1 MATESQ
7 VDSKSSTELDLLLEK
22 VYREAGFDFR
32 NHRHSMLARRLE
44 RRLLS
49 LDLKDLSEY
58 IQYLDSHQEEYNRFV
73 EHNTIKVS
81 GFCRCPRTFDQMAKL
96 VLPEMVAEKRSRGE
110 RSLKFWSAACARGEE
125 AYSIAIMLDTS
136 LGESKSEFD
145 VHVCGSD
152 ISRKS
157 LSAAREGIYF
167 AEDIAKF
174 PEQQREQYFTRHG
187 PGFLIN
193 PGITEMMD
201 FAYYDLTSS
210 APPPIKNP
218 DCIFC
223 CNVLIYWQRELQA
236 EVLGRL
242 CEALAVPGYLVL
254 GEVETPTPN
263 IAGRL
268 VCLDSRAKI
277 YKKVL

>member
-1 MATESQ
+1 M
-7 VDSKSSTELDLLLEK
+7 
-22 VYREAGFDFR
+22 
-32 NHRHSMLARRLE
+32 E

-49 LDLKDLSEY
+49 LNLKGLPEY
-58 IQYLDSHQEEYNRFV
+58 IQYLDRHPEEYNKFV

-81 GFCRCPRTFDQMAKL
+81 GFCRCPRTFEQMAKL
-96 VLPEMVAEKRSRGE
+96 VLPEMVAHKRSRGE
-110 RSLKFWSAACARGEE
+110 RSLQFWSAACARGEE
-125 AYSIAIMLDTS
+125 AYSITIMLDMS
-136 LGESKSEFD
+136 LGGSKSEFD
-145 VHVCGSD
+145 VRVCGSD
-152 ISRKS
+152 VSRRS

-167 AEDIAKF
+167 AEDIQKF
-174 PEQQREQYFTRHG
+174 PAELRSRYFTQCG
-187 PGFLIN
+187 QGYLID
-193 PGITEMMD
+193 PDIQKMTD
-201 FAYYDLTSS
+201 FACYDLTSC

-263 IAGRL
+263 VVGRL
-268 VCLDSRAKI
+268 DCIDSKAKI
-277 YKKVL
+277 YKKVR